1 MPFRLSFLAILLGS
15 SAAPVLAQSRGFAYV
30 VDEEET
36 DHLFAV
42 DLTSGAAT
50 DLGAVGFGG
59 VEALA
64 FHPDGRLFGID
75 EDSQQVLHLDLR
87 TGEGNAVSVLSVG
100 VEDPGFAIDALGRAW
115 VSSEGSGE
123 GSPTLFALTLETGA
137 QEAVLELPADF
148 HGLAA
153 LGATLY
159 ATGSD
164 DDAFF
169 RIDTQRRQ
177 LVRVGDL
184 VDPVG
189 GQPSLDFASDGQ
201 LWMID
206 DGGGVHRLDPVTGA
220 ATEVATT
227 ITGCDAMA
235 IPLRQVCAYSVRS
248 DGDGQLYRIDL
259 LTGTAIAIGATGFPS
274 LEGLAFHPDGRL
286 FGVDDQQQQLVTID
300 LRTGAATLVGA
311 LGLNSLN
318 PGFAIDDNGVGWIV
332 NDNPTN
338 SLMRVELTTG
348 AATTVGNVGRDCNG
362 LAAIGTSLFAIGD
375 VGVVPQAD
383 LLSVNST
390 TGAGTVI
397 GPLLNDTLDEGGL
410 DATPDGVLWGLDDL
424 GSIAVLSAAT
434 GEVVVIA
441 QTING
446 CEGLAIPPGCGADE
460 LSLQVTSASFDL
472 DWTLLLEGGDPS
484 LGSFQMKGVLS
495 RAALPADLSTLQITV
510 RTRGGA
516 IFSELSLDEKGA
528 FRSGTSSGKLDP
540 KKGAL
545 SFTARDLNIGNLLE
559 LENADHAGT
568 ILVPLDVQILQG
580 STVVVAA
587 SALLPFAFESELNLD
602 ASGSFAPKLA
612 PSYTGAAIASSV
624 SAKQGDGD
632 AFDLKLK
639 ATLLPDGAG
648 FLLAAERAAEGSEA
662 VVTLRVG
669 GAAPLE
675 VPLEALQIT
684 GEGTKAKWKLIGI
697 VPGLKSLSYSAA
709 KGSLSVSF
717 EDLAGTGFPL
727 AVTDAGPA
735 LEHLL
740 EIEVL
745 VATAGLPQRFQMF
758 HLLKRSTPESTTW
771 K

>member
-1 MPFRLSFLAILLGS
+1 MRYRLSIFALVLSA
-15 SAAPVLAQSRGFAYV
+15 SAAPSFAQSRGIAYV
-30 VDEEET
+30 VDEEDS

-75 EDSQQVLHLDLR
+75 EDSQQVLQLDLR

-115 VSSEGSGE
+115 VTSENNSKGA
-123 GSPTLFALTLETGA
+123 PTLFALTLETGV
-137 QEAVLELPADF
+137 QEAVMELPADF

-164 DDAFF
+164 DEAFF

-206 DGGGVHRLDPVTGA
+206 DGGGVHRLDPSTGA

-248 DGDGQLYRIDL
+248 DGDDQLYRIDL
-259 LTGTAIAIGATGFPS
+259 LTGTAIAIGETGFPS
-274 LEGLAFHPDGRL
+274 IEGLAFHPDGRL
-286 FGVDDQQQQLVTID
+286 FGIDDAQQQLVSID
-300 LRTGAATLVGA
+300 LRTGAGTAVGP
-311 LGLNSLN
+311 LGLNSSN
-318 PGFAIDDNGVGWIV
+318 PGFAIDTNGQGWIA
-332 NDNPTN
+332 NDGANLFSVDLQN
-338 SLMRVELTTG
+338 G
-348 AATTVGNVGRDCNG
+348 AASIVGAQGREMTG
-362 LAAIGTSLFAIGD
+362 LAAIGTSLFGLGD
-375 VGVVPQAD
+375 DSPAPASE
-383 LLSVNST
+383 LMSVNPG
-390 TGAGTVI
+390 TGAATLI
-397 GPLLNDTLDEGGL
+397 GPYANISHTCGGL
-410 DATPDGVLWGLDDL
+410 DATPDGALWGLDDN
-424 GSIAVLSAAT
+424 GEIVRISTST
-434 GEVVVIA
+434 GEAVFIA
-441 QTING
+441 QTITS

-460 LSLQVTSASFDL
+460 FSLQVTSASFDL
-472 DWTLLLEGGDPS
+472 DWTLFLDGGDPS
-484 LGSFQMKGVLS
+484 LGSFQLKGLLS
-495 RAALPADLSTLQITV
+495 RHALPADLSTLQITV

-516 IFSELSLDEKGA
+516 IFDGLSLDAKGA
-528 FRSGTSSGKLDP
+528 FRSGSSSGKLDP

-545 SFTARDLNIGNLLE
+545 SFTARDLDIGDLLE

-568 ILVPLDVQILQG
+568 FLVPIEVQILQG
-580 STVVVAA
+580 LSRIASA
-587 SALLPFAFESELNLD
+587 SALLPFAFESRLNVD

-612 PSYTGAAIASSV
+612 PSYTGAAISSSV
-624 SAKQGDGD
+624 SAKQGAGD

-639 ATLLPDGAG
+639 ATLLSDGAG
-648 FLLAAERAAEGSEA
+648 FLVAAERAAEGTA
-662 VVTLRVG
+662 PVVTLRVG

-675 VPLEALQIT
+675 VPLAALQIT
-684 GEGTKAKWKLIGI
+684 GEGAKSKWKLIGL

-709 KGSLSVSF
+709 KGALSVTF
-717 EDLAGTGFPL
+717 EDLSGTGIPL
-727 AVTDAGPA
+727 AVSDAGPA

-745 VATAGLPQRFQMF
+745 VSTAGLPQRFQMF